1 MTEVADSNVFSIGR
15 FRTLKPVKLTGAIN
29 FPEQSWPDVQTKA
42 YPMVSLL
49 ADSELATHS

>member
-1 MTEVADSNVFSIGR
+1 MIEVADSNVFSIGR
-15 FRTLKPVKLTGAIN
+15 FGTLKPVKLTGAVN
-29 FPEQSWPDVQTKA
+29 FPEQSAPDVQTKA